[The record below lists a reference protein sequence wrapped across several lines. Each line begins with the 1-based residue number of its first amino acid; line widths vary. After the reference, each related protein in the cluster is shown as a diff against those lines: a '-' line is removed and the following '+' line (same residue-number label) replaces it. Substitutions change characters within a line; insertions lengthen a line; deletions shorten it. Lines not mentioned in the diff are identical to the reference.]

1 MPNSLDEEETQCLL
15 SSEDTLGTIYC
26 EEVENTLG
34 QKDDSKSLRPGRM
47 SPTVPLQSS
56 NKLFTTD
63 SDLNKGGAFCG
74 MKTPPNPTGL
84 STTSTNFTTNASP
97 TLKEYVPT
105 DCVMPTLGR
114 YLLNIEL
121 VIIN

>member
-34 QKDDSKSLRPGRM
+34 QKDDSKSLRQGRM

-56 NKLFTTD
+56 NKLFTAD
-63 SDLNKGGAFCG
+63 SDLNKGGAFSG
-74 MKTPPNPTGL
+74 MKPNPTCL

-105 DCVMPTLGR
+105 DCVMPTLGM
-114 YLLNIEL
+114 YLLNF
-121 VIIN
+121 